1 MKPRHFPLRVGEPA
15 PWFNARSPS
24 NPRFAFHGVGGRY
37 VVMAFFG
44 SAADA
49 DSQTL
54 LGALRSRRELFD
66 DGKIAFF
73 GISND
78 EQDEAQARVANEL
91 PGMRYFWD
99 ADRAITR
106 QFGLV
111 DEQGALRKFVY
122 VLDIRLRILAGFTVG
137 SDPADVAARLLAML
151 EKLPALGE
159 PRRAAPQAPVLVV
172 PRVFDPVLCKA
183 LIEAY
188 DQAGGKDSGFMR
200 DVDGKTR
207 LIVDHSHKRR
217 RDHWLEDDKLRPA
230 CLAAMRQRLLPQ
242 IANAFQFNAT
252 LAERH
257 IVSCYDADEAGHF
270 RPHRDNTT
278 LATAHRKFAVSLFLN
293 AGEFEGG
300 FLRFPEYGPALF
312 SAPTGG
318 AVVFSCSML
327 HEATVVTKGK
337 RYMYLPFLYDAAGA
351 EVRSRNQKHLA
362 SADGAAAENAT
373 ADAP

>member
-49 DSQTL
+49 GSQTL

-78 EQDEAQARVANEL
+78 EQDEAQARVVNEL

-318 AVVFSCSML
+318 AVVFSCSIL